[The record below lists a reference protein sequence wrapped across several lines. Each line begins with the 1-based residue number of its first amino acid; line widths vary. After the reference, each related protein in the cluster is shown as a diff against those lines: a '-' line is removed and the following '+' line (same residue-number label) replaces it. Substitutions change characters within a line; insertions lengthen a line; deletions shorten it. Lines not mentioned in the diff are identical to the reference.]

1 MSIGQWRNNS
11 DRREQKSWEKFL
23 SWQLTG
29 GEWKVRLYI
38 YMVLHFFWCTFFI
51 PYQKHGIQRFI
62 EEYYKVSKCNHV
74 LGRDSHWTSTGK
86 PTVKTVKTEHPVGE
100 EESLRLKITWSYLN
114 EHCAMK
120 MHRHSP
126 SERSRYVPA
135 ADKAQVEFR
144 WVSTEYTNIQF
155 SVLLCIYKYTCK
167 GVHLQTKLQQPQ
179 TWPASSRPHRQ
190 PCYRSAI
197 FFLTFVSIKLSSQ
210 QGKLRRTF
218 KLFIV

>member
-1 MSIGQWRNNS
+1 MGEISVMTTNRRGMESSSIYIHGITL
-11 DRREQKSWEKFL
+11 FL
-23 SWQLTG
+23 
-29 GEWKVRLYI
+29 
-38 YMVLHFFWCTFFI
+38 MHVLHSI
-51 PYQKHGIQRFI
+51 PKARHS
-62 EEYYKVSKCNHV
+62 KVYWRILQGKVYSKCNHV